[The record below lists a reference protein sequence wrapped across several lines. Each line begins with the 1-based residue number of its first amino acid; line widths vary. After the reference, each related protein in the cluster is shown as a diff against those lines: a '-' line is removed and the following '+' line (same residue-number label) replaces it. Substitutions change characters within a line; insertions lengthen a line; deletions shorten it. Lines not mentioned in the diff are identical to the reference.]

1 MYGEEHINTAS
12 CYQHLAGFYSRT
24 QEFKKAFETQQKA
37 HNILKKLLGEKSSI
51 VLASKQQLDQYLQLS
66 VATEKTKAMIGRPF
80 GESKKVIKDPKLLQA
95 FAAQEKAMRQKQTEE
110 SGDASK
116 DASDQK
122 VMKQEKAAIDKY

>member
-1 MYGEEHINTAS
+1 
-12 CYQHLAGFYSRT
+12 
-24 QEFKKAFETQQKA
+24 
-37 HNILKKLLGEKSSI
+37 
-51 VLASKQQLDQYLQLS
+51 
-66 VATEKTKAMIGRPF
+66 MIGRPF

-122 VMKQEKAAIDKY
+122 VMKQEKAAIDKYQKLVQRI